1 MSLYRD
7 RAVVV
12 RTHKL
17 GEADHIVVLL
27 TAEHGKVRAIAKGIR
42 KTKSRFGGRLE
53 PLTHVSL
60 LLYQGRE
67 LDIVSQAETI
77 DPTRPLMEDLD
88 RLTQGLALLEAV
100 DRLTPDRE
108 PVPDLYRMLVGA
120 LRTLAT
126 RPSELVV
133 PAFFWKVLA
142 SEGLRPELDRCVRCG
157 TDGPLVAFDLD
168 EGGTLCRTCR
178 QGVPLS
184 PGALTLLRQILGGEL
199 NAALAAD
206 RSPAQHEVAVLATR
220 AMEHHLERGLRAVAL
235 LERH

>member
-1 MSLYRD
+1 VSLYRD

-17 GEADHIVVLL
+17 GEADRIVVLL

-77 DPTRPLMEDLD
+77 DPTRPLMDDLD

-120 LRTLAT
+120 LRTLAA

-184 PGALTLLRQILGGEL
+184 PGALTLLRQIMGGEL

>member
-17 GEADHIVVLL
+17 GEADRIVVLL

-77 DPTRPLMEDLD
+77 DPTRPLMDDLD

-120 LRTLAT
+120 LRTLAA

-206 RSPAQHEVAVLATR
+206 RSPAHHEVAVLATR

>member
-17 GEADHIVVLL
+17 GEADRIVVLL
-27 TAEHGKVRAIAKGIR
+27 TEEHGKVRAIAKGVR

-77 DPTRPLMEDLD
+77 DPTRPLMDDLD

-108 PVPDLYRMLVGA
+108 PVPHLYRMLVGA

-126 RPSELVV
+126 RSSELVV

-142 SEGLRPELDRCVRCG
+142 AEGVRPELERCVRCG

-168 EGGTLCRTCR
+168 EGGALCRNCR

-184 PGALTLLRQILGGEL
+184 ADALALLRQILGGEL
-199 NAALAAD
+199 NAALAAE
-206 RSPAQHEVAVLATR
+206 RSRAHHEVTVLATR